1 MKLNDL
7 VCKGAKPEDRPY
19 KKFDGGGLH
28 LLIKPNGSKLWR
40 MKYRYLGKEKTLSIG
55 QYPIISLADAR
66 DARDQAKKLLAQNPP
81 IDPMANKE
89 DNRRKAIRKAENT
102 FKVIALEWHEQNKDR
117 WSKNYAYKVLKGLE
131 LNVFPFIGNKPI
143 TEITPSELLNECLR
157 KPEQRG
163 SLDIAGRTRQICGQ
177 VFRYGIQTGKCEWN
191 AAENLRGALKTR
203 KTEHFRTIDFNE
215 IPAFLKALERN
226 EARLFERTR
235 RAVQLSLLTFLRPKE
250 IRMARWEDINFEEK
264 MWIVPAEIMKM
275 KREHFVPLSKQAI
288 EVLTE
293 QKKEVEALNTEWV
306 FPSQVR
312 PREPMSDGT
321 VNKAIKRLG
330 YGKDMVAHGFRA
342 LARTTIREKLNYDSE
357 IIERQL
363 AHKASGPLGEA
374 YDRTQFLDKRTVMMQ
389 EWADY
394 IDALASEGK
403 VIKGDFRK
411 KRA

>member
-1 MKLNDL
+1 MKLKDIQCRN
-7 VCKGAKPEDRPY
+7 AKPKEKAY
-19 KKFDGGGLH
+19 KISDGGGMYLE
-28 LLIKPNGSKLWR
+28 IMPNGSKYWR
-40 MKYRYLGKEKTLSIG
+40 LKYRILGKEKRLAIG
-55 QYPIISLADAR
+55 VYPETPLVEAR
-66 DARDQAKKLLAQNPP
+66 DKREQAKKQIKNGVDPVFAKKQEKAQ
-81 IDPMANKE
+81 
-89 DNRRKAIRKAENT
+89 AIRNSTNT
-102 FKVIALEWHEQNKDR
+102 FKAVALEWHGQNKER
-117 WSKNYAYKVLKGLE
+117 WSENYGYKVLKGLE
-131 LNVFPFIGNKPI
+131 LNVFPFIGDRPI
-143 TEITPSELLNECLR
+143 AEITPAELLSECLR
-157 KPEQRG
+157 RPEKRG
-163 SLDIAGRTRQICGQ
+163 SLDIAARTRQICGQ
-177 VFRYGIQTGKCEWN
+177 VFRYGIQTGRCQWN
-191 AAENLRGALKTR
+191 AAENLRGALKSK
-203 KTEHFRTIDFNE
+203 KTEHFRTIDSKE

-250 IRMARWEDINFEEK
+250 IRMARWEDIDFEEK
-264 MWIVPAEIMKM
+264 IWLIPAEIMKM
-275 KREHFVPLSKQAI
+275 GKEHYVPLSKQAI
-288 EVLTE
+288 AVLEEQKIEVEVL
-293 QKKEVEALNTEWV
+293 NTPWV

-394 IDALASEGK
+394 IDRLAK
-403 VIKGDFRK
+403 Q
-411 KRA
+411 